1 MDRIQEA
8 VQQEVQDV
16 VVQKLRA
23 EIDKFDIASLVAD
36 TVEHRMTDDSVLKH
50 VDNQVK
56 LTASRIE
63 VADVIH
69 NKVDKKITELVTFLT
84 PKVQQQVKDNVERI
98 LAETINQLVKTINFP
113 ESSIPTSSIDWSD
126 FTLSIKKIQNYRD
139 LSGIEDLSE
148 TVELTLLD
156 GAVVAENSIITKDII
171 TDRLEVNED
180 LQLSDLI
187 YNSIRDR
194 IINEIPVPEVQ
205 KVPEQKDWSFK
216 IGEIEAK
223 IDVNQKRQEHLKQLE
238 VSGEAVLSDVLYTTP
253 GNKRVGINTL
263 EPSDALTV
271 WDSETEV
278 VIGKHKSQEGYI
290 GTRRRQDLNIG
301 ANNKVGIVV
310 RSDGNVEVNN
320 LKLTGRMISTSDSIP
335 GTAAKT
341 GDLVL
346 NNKPSPGG
354 YIGWVCL
361 DGLKWTG
368 WGKIQE

>member
-1 MDRIQEA
+1 M
-8 VQQEVQDV
+8 
-16 VVQKLRA
+16 
-23 EIDKFDIASLVAD
+23 S
-36 TVEHRMTDDSVLKH
+36 
-50 VDNQVK
+50 
-56 LTASRIE
+56 TASDLREAI
-63 VADVIH
+63 DVQVDELIH
-69 NKVDKKITELVTFLT
+69 TYTREIVG
-84 PKVQQQVKDNVERI
+84 QQVHQIEKQVRARI
-98 LAETINQLVKTINFP
+98 DEVIETIVRNTVTNIDFQP
-113 ESSIPTSSIDWSD
+113 GSISTSSIDWTD
-126 FTLSIKKIQNYRD
+126 FKLTTSNIQDYRKI
-139 LSGIEDLSE
+139 SGIEDLSE

-301 ANNKVGIVV
+301 ANNKVGIV
-310 RSDGNVEVNN
+310 
-320 LKLTGRMISTSDSIP
+320 
-335 GTAAKT
+335 
-341 GDLVL
+341 
-346 NNKPSPGG
+346 
-354 YIGWVCL
+354 
-361 DGLKWTG
+361 
-368 WGKIQE
+368 

>member
-1 MDRIQEA
+1 M
-8 VQQEVQDV
+8 
-16 VVQKLRA
+16 
-23 EIDKFDIASLVAD
+23 S
-36 TVEHRMTDDSVLKH
+36 
-50 VDNQVK
+50 
-56 LTASRIE
+56 TASDLREAI
-63 VADVIH
+63 DVQVDELIH
-69 NKVDKKITELVTFLT
+69 TYTREIVG
-84 PKVQQQVKDNVERI
+84 QQVHQIEKQVRARI
-98 LAETINQLVKTINFP
+98 DEVIENIVRNTVTNIDFEPGSI
-113 ESSIPTSSIDWSD
+113 SSSSIDWTD
-126 FTLSIKKIQNYRD
+126 FKLTTSNIQDYRKI
-139 LSGIEDLSE
+139 SGIEDLSE

-156 GAVVAENSIITKDII
+156 GAIVAENSVITKDII

-205 KVPEQKDWSFK
+205 KVPKQKDWSFK

-310 RSDGNVEVNN
+310 RSDGNVEINN
-320 LKLTGRMISTSDSIP
+320 LQLTGRMISTSDSIP
-335 GTAAKT
+335 GAAAKT

-346 NNKPSPGG
+346 NNKPLPGG

-361 DGLKWTG
+361 DGIKWTG

>member
-1 MDRIQEA
+1 M
-8 VQQEVQDV
+8 
-16 VVQKLRA
+16 
-23 EIDKFDIASLVAD
+23 S
-36 TVEHRMTDDSVLKH
+36 
-50 VDNQVK
+50 
-56 LTASRIE
+56 TASDLREAI
-63 VADVIH
+63 DVQVDELIH
-69 NKVDKKITELVTFLT
+69 TYTREIVG
-84 PKVQQQVKDNVERI
+84 QQVHQIEKQVRARI
-98 LAETINQLVKTINFP
+98 DEVIENIVRNTVTNIDFEPGSI
-113 ESSIPTSSIDWSD
+113 SSSSIDWTD
-126 FTLSIKKIQNYRD
+126 FKLTTSNIQDYRKI
-139 LSGIEDLSE
+139 SGIEDLSE

-156 GAVVAENSIITKDII
+156 GAVVAENSVITKDII
-171 TDRLEVNED
+171 TDRLEVNQD

-205 KVPEQKDWSFK
+205 KVPQQKDWSFK

-310 RSDGNVEVNN
+310 RSDGNVEINN
-320 LKLTGRMISTSDSIP
+320 LQLTGRMISTSDSIP
-335 GTAAKT
+335 GAAAKT

-346 NNKPSPGG
+346 NNKPLPGG

-361 DGLKWTG
+361 DGIKWTG

>member
-1 MDRIQEA
+1 M
-8 VQQEVQDV
+8 
-16 VVQKLRA
+16 
-23 EIDKFDIASLVAD
+23 S
-36 TVEHRMTDDSVLKH
+36 
-50 VDNQVK
+50 
-56 LTASRIE
+56 TASDLREAI
-63 VADVIH
+63 DVQVDELIH
-69 NKVDKKITELVTFLT
+69 TYTREIVG
-84 PKVQQQVKDNVERI
+84 QQVHQIEKQVRARI
-98 LAETINQLVKTINFP
+98 DEVIETIVRNTVTNIDFQP
-113 ESSIPTSSIDWSD
+113 GSISTSSIDWTD
-126 FTLSIKKIQNYRD
+126 FKLTTSNIQDYRKI
-139 LSGIEDLSE
+139 SGIEDLSE

-310 RSDGNVEVNN
+310 RSDGNVEINN
-320 LKLTGRMISTSDSIP
+320 LQLTGRMISASDSIP
-335 GTAAKT
+335 GAAAKT

-346 NNKPSPGG
+346 NNKPLPGG

-361 DGLKWTG
+361 DGIKWTG